1 MGDIADMML
10 DGTLCQMCGEFM
22 GSEGDGFPIVCGGC
36 QATQDV
42 DEFGISLDE
51 PTPQKTKKPK
61 VSCQICGKKV
71 KKIGLGQ
78 HLKDVHG

>member
-10 DGTLCQMCGEFM
+10 DGTMCQMCGEFM
-22 GSEGDGFPIVCGGC
+22 GGEGDGFPVVCVSC
-36 QATQDV
+36 QKDNDI
-42 DEFGISLDE
+42 DEYGTPPDE
-51 PTPQKTKKPK
+51 PEPQKKPK